1 MEMITGTARRYLLD
15 LLAEPRLAIGLVTF
29 ISVLALRLS
38 M

>member
-1 MEMITGTARRYLLD
+1 MAMITGTAKRC
-15 LLAEPRLAIGLVTF
+15 LLAEPRLAIGLATF